1 MGPKGIGVSNLPNVK
16 YRNFC
21 KAGIDFNIMTAGSCG
36 LGKTSFINQMLGAS
50 ILPSD
55 PFVDSSSAICTSDAL
70 PAYQA
75 PENGKCLHKN
85 SILNIQVSK
94 FFVMENG
101 FQTRVT
107 VTEVDG
113 IGDSVNNHGCWEP
126 VADLLQENFKD
137 FMYQERRSVRS
148 LIKDKRIHLCL
159 YFLEPNPT
167 HVRMAD
173 ICTMKEISKMCN
185 LVPVIA
191 KSDLLNDAERAEC
204 HAIISGILS
213 SEGIDTFCLD
223 SKHDDNQKSQ
233 CPYFVISGNMG
244 FEDGHNHKREYPW
257 GIMDLDKTAWNDFYF
272 LVNSL
277 ISKNLINLVRATE
290 AFYDDYRAREIGK
303 AVTSESEALEQDD
316 IKLTKE
322 IQKKIKEDE
331 RIIMELRS
339 RLMEKKSTY
348 EAKLLQMHIN
358 RIDKK

>member
-21 KAGIDFNIMTAGSCG
+21 KAGIDFNIMTVGSSG
-36 LGKTSFINQMLGAS
+36 LGKTSFINQMLGVS
-50 ILPSD
+50 VLPAN
-55 PFVDSSSAICTSDAL
+55 PFADSSSSICTGDASS
-70 PAYQA
+70 AHMASESAKY
-75 PENGKCLHKN
+75 LHKN
-85 SILNIQVSK
+85 SALNIQVSK

-107 VTEVDG
+107 ITEVDG
-113 IGDSVNNHGCWEP
+113 IGDSVNNNGCWEP

-137 FMYQERRSVRS
+137 FMHQERRSVRS

-173 ICTMKEISKMCN
+173 IYTMKEISKMCN
-185 LVPVIA
+185 LIPIIA

-204 HAIISGILS
+204 HETVTGILS
-213 SEGIDTFCLD
+213 SEEIDTFCLE
-223 SKHDDNQKSQ
+223 SRHDDNQKAR

-257 GIMDLDKTAWNDFYF
+257 GIMDLHKTAWNDFYF
-272 LVNSL
+272 LVDSL

-290 AFYDDYRAREIGK
+290 TFYDDYRAREIGK
-303 AVTSESEALEQDD
+303 AVTSESEALKQDD

-339 RLMEKKSTY
+339 RLLEKKRAY